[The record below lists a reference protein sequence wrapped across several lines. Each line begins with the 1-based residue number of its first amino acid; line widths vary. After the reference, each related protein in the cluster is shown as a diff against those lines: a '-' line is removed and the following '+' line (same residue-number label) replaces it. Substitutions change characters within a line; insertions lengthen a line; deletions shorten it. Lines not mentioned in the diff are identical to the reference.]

1 MLYLAIFLPTIFHG
15 LMSKKLVEWDN
26 EFASKNERLL
36 AVEQNLSSGIP
47 FLQKK
52 GQSFDVGI

>member
-1 MLYLAIFLPTIFHG
+1 
-15 LMSKKLVEWDN
+15 MSKKLVEWDN
-26 EFASKNERLL
+26 NFASKNERLL

-52 GQSFDVGI
+52 SQSLDMGI